1 MASYRLYEIGTHY
14 LPIRMTHTVIQYC
27 LSPRSFDN
35 LPNDLRGTLY
45 DLFRLVGQV
54 ANRNFYGGEGL
65 ENAVETILGSGAEL
79 VELTDDEGQAWR
91 DAMVPLEDR
100 FIEEN
105 EALGLPAT
113 EFVREAKERSARY
126 VGWTDQQLWDHVWNN
141 PVPGI
146 ITT

>member
-1 MASYRLYEIGTHY
+1 
-14 LPIRMTHTVIQYC
+14 
-27 LSPRSFDN
+27 
-35 LPNDLRGTLY
+35 
-45 DLFRLVGQV
+45 
-54 ANRNFYGGEGL
+54 
-65 ENAVETILGSGAEL
+65 
-79 VELTDDEGQAWR
+79 
-91 DAMVPLEDR
+91 MVPLEDR
-100 FIEEN
+100 FIEEI